1 MNFLISVFIIIISIL
16 IGAFIGFII
25 PFLIAQ
31 FDDNPA
37 WGFIPM
43 ITIPIGTCETFL
55 VNVALPRQHR
65 GDRAWERP
73 LLPSQP
79 R

>member
-1 MNFLISVFIIIISIL
+1 MNVVGLGCCGVKAL
-16 IGAFIGFII
+16 EGFTLTWL
-25 PFLIAQ
+25 PAGPHAQ
-31 FDDNPA
+31 
-37 WGFIPM
+37 M

>member
-43 ITIPIGTCETFL
+43 ITIPIGVGIGPIIGIIIIIRKFF
-55 VNVALPRQHR
+55 
-65 GDRAWERP
+65 
-73 LLPSQP
+73 S
-79 R
+79 